1 MISFLITA
9 LKIIFVLGFL
19 ILIHEAGHFFVAR
32 LCKVTVNEFSIGF
45 GPVIFK
51 KQGKQTKYT
60 LRLIP
65 LGGFVNL
72 EGEEERV
79 EKEGSFS
86 SASIPKRMAIILAGG
101 LVNIAF
107 ALIVYFTLMMSLNNH
122 TSLVVESTIDDYAAQ
137 VSGIA
142 VGDKITKI
150 NSKNIYTKTDVD
162 KVMQEANGKEMLITY
177 ERDGK
182 EHQVTLNPTRI
193 GYKNTGIYLKAISSG
208 ETTKIITVG
217 AGSVAEKQGIKAN
230 DEILKINQIEVKNQN
245 EIVEIINK
253 NQDENESLVFTIKRG
268 NENLEIEVV
277 PETMYE
283 YYLGI
288 YFVKAEN
295 TFANNLYFSFFE
307 TRDFTVSIFDN
318 LKMLFT
324 GKVRVDQFMGP
335 VGISEVVAQTNKIED
350 FVNILAL
357 ISLSLGVT
365 NLLPIP
371 ALDGGKFVLLLVEA
385 IRGKKLSE
393 KTEINIQLIGFAFL
407 ITLSLY
413 ITYHDILR
421 IL

>member
-45 GPVIFK
+45 GPVIWK

-72 EGEEERV
+72 EGEEERS
-79 EKEGSFS
+79 ENEGSFS
-86 SASIPKRMAIILAGG
+86 KASIPKRMAIIVAGG
-101 LVNIAF
+101 LVNIVF
-107 ALIVYFTLMMSLNNH
+107 ALIVYFILMMSLNNH
-122 TSLVVESTIDDYAAQ
+122 TSLVVESTIENYAAQ
-137 VSGIA
+137 VSGIEQ
-142 VGDKITKI
+142 GDKIIKI
-150 NSKNIYTKTDVD
+150 NNKKVYSKSDID
-162 KVMQEANGKEMLITY
+162 KVMDKTTGEELTITLQRNGKNEDLKLI
-177 ERDGK
+177 
-182 EHQVTLNPTRI
+182 PTKQE
-193 GYKNTGIYLKAISSG
+193 YKNTGIYLKAISSG

-230 DEILKINQIEVKNQN
+230 DEILKINGKDVKNQT

-253 NQDENESLVFTIKRG
+253 QENEELIFTIKRG
-268 NENLEIEVV
+268 NENIEISLV
-277 PETMYE
+277 PETVYD

-288 YFVKAEN
+288 YFAKAEN
-295 TFANNLYFSFFE
+295 TFANNIYFSLLE
-307 TRDFTVSIFDN
+307 TKDFIFSIFDN

-324 GKVRVDQFMGP
+324 GEVRVNQFMGP
-335 VGISEVVAQTNKIED
+335 VGISEVVANTNKLAD
-350 FVNILAL
+350 FINILAL

-371 ALDGGKFVLLLVEA
+371 ALDGGKFLLLVIEA
-385 IRGKKLSE
+385 IRRKKLSE

-413 ITYHDILR
+413 ITYNDILR

>member
-32 LCKVTVNEFSIGF
+32 ICRVLVNEFSIGF
-45 GPVIFK
+45 GPVIWK

-72 EGEEERV
+72 EGEEERS
-79 EKEGSFS
+79 EKEGSYS
-86 SASIPKRMAIILAGG
+86 NASIPKRIAIILAGG
-101 LVNIAF
+101 LVNIVF
-107 ALIVYFTLMMSLNNH
+107 ALIVYFILMFCVNNH
-122 TSLVVESTIDDYAAQ
+122 TSLVVESTIHQYAAQ
-137 VSGIA
+137 ISGIEQ
-142 VGDKITKI
+142 GDKILKI
-150 NSKNIYTKTDVD
+150 DGKNIYTKSDID
-162 KVMQEANGKEMLITY
+162 KIMKESNGEEMVITIKRNSEQKEILLTPTKQE
-177 ERDGK
+177 
-182 EHQVTLNPTRI
+182 
-193 GYKNTGIYLKAISSG
+193 YKNTGIYLKSASSG
-208 ETTKIITVG
+208 ENTKIITVE
-217 AGSVAEKQGIKAN
+217 AGSSAEKSGIKAN
-230 DEILKINQIEVKNQN
+230 DEILKINGLEVQNQTK
-245 EIVEIINK
+245 ILEIINEK
-253 NQDENESLVFTIKRG
+253 ENEILKFTLKRG
-268 NENLEIEVV
+268 NEQLEVELK
-277 PETMYE
+277 PETHYN

-288 YFVKAEN
+288 YFAKAEN
-295 TFANNLYFSFFE
+295 NFINNVYYSFFE
-307 TRDFTVSIFDN
+307 TKDFMFSIFDN

-335 VGISEVVAQTNKIED
+335 VGISEVVAKTNKIAD

-371 ALDGGKFVLLLVEA
+371 ALDGGKFLLLVVEA

-393 KTEINIQLIGFAFL
+393 KTEINLQLIGFAFL

>member
-1 MISFLITA
+1 MITFIITTI
-9 LKIIFVLGFL
+9 KIIFVLGFL

-45 GPVIFK
+45 GPIIWK

-72 EGEEERV
+72 EGEEERS

-101 LVNIAF
+101 LVNIIF
-107 ALIVYFTLMMSLNNH
+107 ALIVYFTLMFSLNNH
-122 TSLVVESTIDDYAAQ
+122 TSLVVDSTIENYAAQ
-137 VSGIA
+137 NYGIE
-142 VGDKITKI
+142 VNDKIVAIDGKKVRTKNDI
-150 NSKNIYTKTDVD
+150 DKIMKNT
-162 KVMQEANGKEMLITY
+162 NGEEMIITLY
-177 ERDGK
+177 RDGK
-182 EHQVTLNPTRI
+182 QENISIIPSKQE
-193 GYKNTGIYLKAISSG
+193 YKNTGIYLKSISSG
-208 ETTKIITVG
+208 ENTKILTVQS
-217 AGSVAEKQGIKAN
+217 GSIAEKQGIKAN
-230 DEILKINQIEVKNQN
+230 DEIIKINDKEVKNQT
-245 EIVEIINK
+245 EILEVINNQK
-253 NQDENESLVFTIKRG
+253 NDESLTFLLKRG
-268 NENLEIEVV
+268 NEEVEITLK
-277 PETMYE
+277 PETLYK

-288 YFVKAEN
+288 YFAKAEN
-295 TFANNLYFSFFE
+295 TVINNIYFSFFE
-307 TRDFTVSIFDN
+307 TRDFAFSIFEN

-324 GKVRVDQFMGP
+324 GQVRVDQFMGP
-335 VGISEVVAQTNKIED
+335 VGISEVVANTNQIAD
-350 FVNILAL
+350 FVNIMAL

-371 ALDGGKFVLLLVEA
+371 ALDGGKFLLLVIEA
-385 IRGKKLSE
+385 IRRKKISE
-393 KTEINIQLIGFAFL
+393 KTEINIQLLGFAFL